1 MSHSITGP
9 QLLFR
14 RRRTCSWNTTG
25 WPFREHTWELQVKP
39 SRREYK
45 SYLFTTD
52 TRSPVFPYRFLRF
65 SIENQDKGSVCRI
78 KYAAGYLTRIRG
90 TFPKAFTWESKNA
103 FRFIK
108 YVYIFRVCVCEP
120 WVCLFEARR
129 HFLKVTIWGTSLVI

>member
-14 RRRTCSWNTTG
+14 CRRTCSWNTTG

-52 TRSPVFPYRFLRF
+52 THSPVFPYRFLRF
-65 SIENQDKGSVCRI
+65 SIENRDKGSFCHL
-78 KYAAGYLTRIRG
+78 KNAAGHHALIRG
-90 TFPKAFTWESKNA
+90 MFSKAFTWESKNA
-103 FRFIK
+103 FWFIK
-108 YVYIFRVCVCEP
+108 YIHIVCMCVKCECVCVKP
-120 WVCLFEARR
+120 DGIF
-129 HFLKVTIWGTSLVI
+129 